1 MLLTLPCSPGASR
14 LCVWSP
20 YIDKA
25 ARRLVHDEMMK
36 PGVFIH
42 ASVPASVWLLFFSS
56 HLIPSQP
63 LIITPLFNPSTLLC
77 YPYLLF
83 TRFPR
88 GMWLIPHRHFVHRAK
103 LTRKIEGRARCGS
116 SGSRGGQ
123 RRALKHSHMLKTAQ
137 GEKKGGKYGLLHH
150 LFVSTN
156 FRRNKS
162 WWSDERDWGGEKTTS
177 VTFYLC
183 CFSVSGL

>member
-1 MLLTLPCSPGASR
+1 MKWWNPVYLFMR
-14 LCVWSP
+14 LFL
-20 YIDKA
+20 
-25 ARRLVHDEMMK
+25 R
-36 PGVFIH
+36 VFDFY
-42 ASVPASVWLLFFSS
+42 FFSS

-88 GMWLIPHRHFVHRAK
+88 GMWLIPHRHFVYRAK

-137 GEKKGGKYGLLHH
+137 GKKKGVNMDYCTTCLLAPT
-150 LFVSTN
+150 SGETKADDQMN
-156 FRRNKS
+156 
-162 WWSDERDWGGEKTTS
+162 GIGAGEKTTS